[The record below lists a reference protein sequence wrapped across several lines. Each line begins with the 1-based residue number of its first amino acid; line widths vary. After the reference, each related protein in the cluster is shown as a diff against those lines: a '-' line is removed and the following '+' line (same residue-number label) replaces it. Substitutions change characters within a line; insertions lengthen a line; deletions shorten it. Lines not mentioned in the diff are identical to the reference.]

1 MATNSSSSSSAVS
14 TSKADAPD
22 KAGELCVV
30 DVGKYSRKQIRR
42 LRRGEGKLMTK
53 TEQIVQD
60 LKDNGVLAKDANT
73 VVLIVRQKVAT
84 GILGNVID

>member
-1 MATNSSSSSSAVS
+1 MATNTIVET
-14 TSKADAPD
+14 TSKGDAPS
-22 KAGELCVV
+22 KGSELCVV

-53 TEQIVQD
+53 AEQIVQD

-73 VVLIVRQKVAT
+73 VVLVVRQKVVPT
-84 GILGNVID
+84 GLLNALTD